1 MISHGWL
8 GAEVGF
14 TTRAVPHTTA
24 MVGPPDQGTTATPG
38 PSTLTMV
45 IVPVV
50 LAQLAPE
57 SARIPVTTDITS
69 TREPDAKGTC
79 SILRILT
86 LEVLRDNLL
95 AHPSVQLTLLSR
107 RAK

>member
-14 TTRAVPHTTA
+14 TTRVVPQSTE

-45 IVPVV
+45 MVPVM
-50 LAQLAPE
+50 LPQLAPE
-57 SARIPVTTDITS
+57 SARIAVTTEIAS
-69 TREPDAKGTC
+69 TREPDDEGTC

-86 LEVLRDNLL
+86 LEVARDNL
-95 AHPSVQLTLLSR
+95 PRPGQGP
-107 RAK
+107 

>member
-14 TTRAVPHTTA
+14 TTRVVPHTTA
-24 MVGPPDQGTTATPG
+24 VVGPPDQGTTATPG

-45 IVPVV
+45 MVLVV
-50 LAQLAPE
+50 LPQLALD
-57 SARIPVTTDITS
+57 SARIPVTAEIAS

-79 SILRILT
+79 SILRMLT
-86 LEVLRDNLL
+86 PEVVRDN
-95 AHPSVQLTLLSR
+95 PSPSR
-107 RAK
+107 CSSPSAAPDGAS